1 MPMTGKGDLRRL
13 SSLHSVEVT
22 DMILDFQTN
31 SLTTVTQSGPGEWQI
46 HLNAGDNLLEVSIF
60 LEIKAPT
67 LDIRRSEILLKK
79 DVLGVIPD
87 MSSVAQKLVGVRVGP
102 GMTKIVRELVGG
114 SQGSDW
120 IADLVLEA
128 MEMLVNGIT
137 VPELRKAAEKGG
149 AQIRVSSDG
158 PKIFL
163 NDIVIGPE
171 MIKVLGSN
179 PRLKDSCAAFQN
191 IE

>member
-1 MPMTGKGDLRRL
+1 
-13 SSLHSVEVT
+13 
-22 DMILDFQTN
+22 MILDFQTN
-31 SLTTVTQSGPGEWQI
+31 SLTTVNQSGPGVWEI
-46 HLNAGDNLLEVSIF
+46 ELNSGDNLFEVSIF

-67 LDIRRSEILLKK
+67 LDIRRSEIILKR

-87 MSSVAQKLVGVRVGP
+87 MSSAAAKLIGVRVGP

-114 SQGSDW
+114 ENGSNW

-128 MEMLVNGIT
+128 MEMLVNAIT
-137 VPELRKAAEKGG
+137 VPELGKAAEKGG
-149 AQIRVSSDG
+149 EQILVSSDG
-158 PKIFL
+158 PRIFL
-163 NDIVIGPE
+163 NDVVIGPE
-171 MIKVLGSN
+171 MIKVLGAN

>member
-1 MPMTGKGDLRRL
+1 
-13 SSLHSVEVT
+13 
-22 DMILDFQTN
+22 MILDFQTN
-31 SLTTVTQSGPGEWQI
+31 SLTTVTPSGPGVWEI
-46 HLNAGDNLLEVSIF
+46 EMNNGDNLLEVSIF

-67 LDIRRSEILLKK
+67 LDIRKAEISLKR

-87 MSSVAQKLVGVRVGP
+87 MSQAMEKLIGVRVGP

-114 SQGSDW
+114 EQGSNW

-128 MEMLVNGIT
+128 MEMLVNAIT
-137 VPELRKAAEKGG
+137 VSELGKAAEKAGE
-149 AQIRVSSDG
+149 QVRVASDG

-171 MIKVLGSN
+171 MIKVLGAN

>member
-1 MPMTGKGDLRRL
+1 
-13 SSLHSVEVT
+13 
-22 DMILDFQTN
+22 MILAFQTN
-31 SLTTVTQSGPGEWQI
+31 SLTTVTQSGPGVWQI
-46 HLNAGDNLLEVSIF
+46 ELNAGDDLLEVSIF

-67 LDIRRSEILLKK
+67 LYIRKSEILLKR
-79 DVLGVIPD
+79 DAMGVIPD
-87 MSSVAQKLVGVRVGP
+87 MSSTAQKLIGVRVGP

-114 SQGSDW
+114 PNGSDW

-137 VPELRKAAEKGG
+137 VPELAKAAENGG
-149 AQIRVSSDG
+149 EQIRVSSDG

-163 NDIVIGPE
+163 NDVVIGPE
-171 MIKVLGSN
+171 MIKVLGAN